1 MKKILLIIILI
12 SITPVA
18 AVFAGGSSE
27 SESIEPSAWF
37 SPYAAG
43 FNVNLMDTDT
53 YCGKKD
59 GEGFDSAG
67 YNDKTLIGVIGATR
81 LNTTVTVSITA
92 SFSADNWYYVSASE
106 PYLKRPFGLDLVV
119 VQGSDEGEGTIS
131 ETYHFGY
138 QKAGN
143 NNNIEVSNT
152 QLTLELSS
160 TNSKWIDVVLVLPSS
175 SDNNADLSA
184 ALAKDDYYADLN
196 ITFSG
201 TVNGTNMTRTWPIT
215 LSGYI
220 GNPPD
225 ITNENI
231 FLNIIPNA
239 TANSIDINDLTKH
252 KVNVNSTDSSTGITI
267 GTYEYQ
273 SIAYR
278 TDAGYNEE
286 EGKNYLIFASASE
299 DPTDGSKSFELVLSG
314 LESSSGV
321 DSSFKFNYLI
331 GLQSTESDAFFTNN
345 DWSQQTKW
353 FDGKLTSDRADSSN
367 ALRGRYRDE
376 FMRNNTHSLTFFDEG
391 NILIALPENS
401 TVSTDKLTAG
411 IYTST
416 VYFHVVSTQ

>member
-12 SITPVA
+12 SITHVA

-27 SESIEPSAWF
+27 SIQPSTWF

-53 YCGKKD
+53 YCGTGSKTTW
-59 GEGFDSAG
+59 ESNG

-92 SFSADNWYYVSASE
+92 SFGADNWYYVSASE

-119 VQGSDEGEGTIS
+119 VQGSDEGGGTIS

-143 NNNIEVSNT
+143 DNKIEVSNT

-160 TNSKWIDVVLVLPSS
+160 TNSKWIDVVLVLPDS

-196 ITFSG
+196 ITLSG
-201 TVNGTNMTRTWPIT
+201 TVNGEAMTRTWPIT

-225 ITNENI
+225 ITNENV

-239 TANSIDINDLTKH
+239 TANSIDISDLTKH
-252 KVNVNSTDSSTGITI
+252 KANVNSTDSSTGITI

-278 TDAGYNEE
+278 TDAGYDEE

-331 GLQSTESDAFFTNN
+331 GLQSTESDAFFNN
-345 DWSQQTKW
+345 DWNQQTKW
-353 FDGKLTSDRADSSN
+353 FDGTLTSDSTDLSGA
-367 ALRGRYRDE
+367 ALKGRYRDE

-391 NILIALPENS
+391 NILIALPEDS
-401 TVSTDKLTAG
+401 TVSTADLTAG

-416 VYFHVVSTQ
+416 VYFHVVSIK

>member
-18 AVFAGGSSE
+18 SVFAGGSSE
-27 SESIEPSAWF
+27 SIQPSAWF

-53 YCGKKD
+53 YCGRKD

-106 PYLKRPFGLDLVV
+106 PYLKRPFGLDLVE
-119 VQGSDEGEGTIS
+119 VQGSDEGGGTIS
-131 ETYHFGY
+131 KTHHFGY

-143 NNNIEVSNT
+143 DNKIEVSNT

-196 ITFSG
+196 ITISG

-252 KVNVNSTDSSTGITI
+252 KVNINSTDSSTGITI

-278 TDAGYNEE
+278 TNAGYDEE
-286 EGKNYLIFASASE
+286 KEKNYLIFASASE

-331 GLQSTESDAFFTNN
+331 GLQSTESDAFFTNK

-353 FDGKLTSDRADSSN
+353 FDGTLTSDRADSSN

>member
-27 SESIEPSAWF
+27 SIQPSAWF

-53 YCGKKD
+53 YCGRKD

-81 LNTTVTVSITA
+81 LNTKVTVSITA
-92 SFSADNWYYVSASE
+92 SFGADNWHYVSASE

-119 VQGSDEGEGTIS
+119 VQGSDEGEGTILTTS
-131 ETYHFGY
+131 HFGY

-143 NNNIEVSNT
+143 DNKIEVSNT

-160 TNSKWIDVVLVLPSS
+160 TNSKWIDVVLVLPGS

-184 ALAKDDYYADLN
+184 ALAKDDYYANLN
-196 ITFSG
+196 LTLSG
-201 TVNGTNMTRTWPIT
+201 TVNGVEMTRTWPIT

-225 ITNENI
+225 ITNENV

-239 TANSIDINDLTKH
+239 TANSIDISDLTKH
-252 KVNVNSTDSSTGITI
+252 KVNVNSTNSSTGITI

-278 TDAGYNEE
+278 TDAGYDEE
-286 EGKNYLIFASASE
+286 EGKNYLIFASASK

-331 GLQSTESDAFFTNN
+331 GLQSTESDAFFNN
-345 DWSQQTKW
+345 DWNQQTKW
-353 FDGKLTSDRADSSN
+353 FDGTLTSDSTDLSDA
-367 ALRGRYRDE
+367 ALKGRYRDE

-391 NILIALPENS
+391 NILIALPLGS
-401 TVSTDKLTAG
+401 DVSTDKLTAG